1 MFWWAELISQFFFNL
16 NLSKNFTCPSFK
28 LSSKFTSPIA
38 KSTSPRLS
46 DTTFFACW
54 WGLNLPTLVPCIPR
68 LPHLFSWLTP
78 FSPFSVA
85 KFYTLLH
92 NFPLFLPLPTLIEL
106 PPPPSFLLLPPI
118 PLWSPFVP
126 GFYPRPHCPSP
137 LVYAHS
143 RLVV

>member
-1 MFWWAELISQFFFNL
+1 MISQFFFNL

-38 KSTSPRLS
+38 ESTSPRLL

-54 WGLNLPTLVPCIPR
+54 LGLNLPTLVPCVPR

-78 FSPFSVA
+78 FSRFSVA
-85 KFYTLLH
+85 KFYRLLH
-92 NFPLFLPLPTLIEL
+92 NFPLFLPLPTLLEL
-106 PPPPSFLLLPPI
+106 PPPPLLSSPASHPPLVSFCPR
-118 PLWSPFVP
+118 
-126 GFYPRPHCPSP
+126 FYPRPHCPSP